1 MINTNKLT
9 RGHWFPARTRP
20 GHELGT
26 YYDDPTA
33 AKLGARD
40 SVVAAG
46 GSRWG
51 SNKVMWGLL
60 AVLQTVVSHTAA
72 IRIRLEGRL
81 VPIQARYEKA
91 KARFDSAF
99 NGANSAI
106 TTAAQELAEH
116 RALHQTIA
124 DHGLRRPGSRWPT
137 ICFLT
142 LIVLGDLALT
152 SIAMAVLGVSDHRFV
167 SWLPFSELQVAAAP
181 VVTGMVAAAHVLGE
195 AIREHR
201 DADQRI
207 KGHVKVT
214 TVAAFGGALMLA
226 LGVAAIRSAFLRAN
240 GIQAMT
246 LWFIALQLGL
256 FLVATAISVHSAHP
270 FGAQYRH
277 QQRQL
282 GRAERHF
289 HRRRK
294 HAGHSAAEV
303 NTIVAAHRATV
314 TAARGAVEAVAGDT
328 VRTSHIYRGEI
339 VHGLP
344 EPTTDLVFDGDVP
357 QVGLPSS
364 ARELLEYPTV
374 SADST
379 LIAPA
384 PVSCEDLDRRWAA
397 LQSRPIAPHT
407 GLHVVHDE
415 DEYVEEE
422 DA

>member
-1 MINTNKLT
+1 MININRLM
-9 RGHWFPARTRP
+9 RRPWFPVRTRP
-20 GHELGT
+20 GTELAT
-26 YYDDPTA
+26 HYDDPTVT
-33 AKLGARD
+33 KMGARD
-40 SVVAAG
+40 SVAAAG

-51 SNKVMWGLL
+51 PNKVMWGLL
-60 AVLQTVVSHTAA
+60 AVLQTVVPHTTA
-72 IRIRLEGRL
+72 IRIRLEERL
-81 VPIQARYEKA
+81 IPIQVRYA
-91 KARFDSAF
+91 KAQSRFDSAF
-99 NGANSAI
+99 NRASSAI
-106 TTAAQELAEH
+106 TSAAQEIAEH
-116 RALHQTIA
+116 RSLNQTIA
-124 DHGLRRPGSRWPT
+124 DHGLRRPGSRWPS

-152 SIAMAVLGVSDHRFV
+152 SVAMAVLGVSDHRFV

-207 KGHVKVT
+207 KGHVKVII
-214 TVAAFGGALMLA
+214 VAGLGGALMLA

-240 GIQAMT
+240 GIEAMT

-282 GRAERHF
+282 ARAERHF
-289 HRRRK
+289 HRQRK
-294 HAGHSAAEV
+294 QAGHAAAEV
-303 NTIVAAHRATV
+303 NAVVAVHRGTV
-314 TAARGAVEAVAGDT
+314 TAARSAVDAIAGDT
-328 VRTSHIYRGEI
+328 VRASYLYLREI
-339 VHGLP
+339 MHGLP
-344 EPTTDLVFDGDVP
+344 EPTSDPVLDR
-357 QVGLPSS
+357 GLPQTELPAS
-364 ARELLEYPTV
+364 AVELLEYPALA
-374 SADST
+374 ADST

-384 PVSCEDLDRRWAA
+384 PVNCAALDRRWAA
-397 LQSRPIAPHT
+397 LQSGPIAPDT

-415 DEYVEEE
+415 AEYEEE